1 LRDQARQAIMRG
13 TSPVREEPAL
23 PRKPLIA
30 ALFVTLPLLGGC
42 VSTVGSVVTAPVR
55 VASRAADLATTSQS
69 EADENRGRELRR
81 REERLGQLE
90 RRYDDKAE
98 DCERGDD
105 EACREAIAIRR
116 EMDAIIPTLPVEPER
131 D

>member
-1 LRDQARQAIMRG
+1 
-13 TSPVREEPAL
+13 L

-90 RRYDDKAE
+90 RRYDNKAE

-105 EACREAIAIRR
+105 EACREATAIRR